1 MLLIECPYCGTRDE
15 SEFSY
20 GGEAHNV
27 RPLDPEAL
35 TDEQWA
41 DYIFYRQNPKGLHRE
56 LWNHSAGCRRWF
68 NAIRDTLSYKFQCVY
83 KIEDPSPELAEAH
96 TAIGKGDSS

>member
-20 GGEAHNV
+20 GGEAHNA
-27 RPLDPEAL
+27 RPADPDAL

-56 LWNHSAGCRRWF
+56 LWNHSSGCRRWF
-68 NAIRDTLSYKFQCVY
+68 NAIRDTVSYKFQCVY
-83 KIEDPSPELAEAH
+83 KIEDPRPELAEAN
-96 TAIGKGDSS
+96 TTISAGQKS